1 MTFELDRPS
10 SGMSR
15 CVRCR
20 RPIDRCYC
28 DLIPA
33 VENETPVLILQHRR
47 EREHPFNTARMV
59 AASLSRCDLVV
70 DHIAP
75 IAERLRGGLLSPGA
89 ALLYP
94 GDDVAALDDRAHS
107 TSVDQLVVLDGTW
120 HHTKTMMRDIPELAS
135 LPRFQLNPTQPGRY
149 RIRREPT
156 DQALSTLEATADAL
170 QVLAPENATLANQ
183 LEALRGAFDRIIDGQ
198 VACPKS
204 NWRQNSRRTRGASN
218 VPKVILNEPER
229 LVVVYIEQE
238 QGTYLHRGERM
249 IDPKPVYWMA
259 QRLRDGEM
267 FETAIENDGLSDD
280 HFRSMLRLSG
290 DQVRAAI
297 DLQTL
302 GVTWRQFL
310 HPDDVLVVNHPGNAK
325 MIRRFVPTEHQV
337 LILKSITTCV
347 DVDESE
353 LMPVHQARAAMRLSL
368 AIEKV
373 RSLTRTVAQT

>member
-1 MTFELDRPS
+1 
-10 SGMSR
+10 MSR

-20 RPIDRCYC
+20 RPINRCYC

-59 AASLSRCDLVV
+59 AASLTRCDLVV

-75 IAERLRGGLLSPGA
+75 IADRLRGGLLSPGA

-94 GDDVAALDDRAHS
+94 GDDVPLLDDLSQS

-170 QVLAPENATLANQ
+170 QVLAPENTALANQ

-198 VACPKS
+198 IACPKS
-204 NWRQNSRRTRGASN
+204 NWRQNNRRTRGASN
-218 VPKVILNEPER
+218 IPKVILNEAER
-229 LVVVYIEQE
+229 LVVVYVEQE
-238 QGTYLHRGERM
+238 QGTYLHRGERLTN
-249 IDPKPVYWMA
+249 PKPVYWMA
-259 QRLRDGEM
+259 QRLCSSEL
-267 FETAIENDGLSDD
+267 FKTAIENDCLNDD
-280 HFRSMLRLSG
+280 HFRSMLRLTD
-290 DQVRAAI
+290 DQVRTAI
-297 DLQTL
+297 DLETL
-302 GVTWRQFL
+302 RSSWRQFL
-310 HPDDVLVVNHPGNAK
+310 RPGEVLVVNHPGNAK
-325 MIRRFVPTEHQV
+325 MIQRFAPTGHDV
-337 LILKSITTCV
+337 LVLKSITEQV
-347 DVDESE
+347 EIDETKLAPINQSRSAERLE
-353 LMPVHQARAAMRLSL
+353 LAVAKLRLL
-368 AIEKV
+368 AEQRPRP
-373 RSLTRTVAQT
+373 RSSV